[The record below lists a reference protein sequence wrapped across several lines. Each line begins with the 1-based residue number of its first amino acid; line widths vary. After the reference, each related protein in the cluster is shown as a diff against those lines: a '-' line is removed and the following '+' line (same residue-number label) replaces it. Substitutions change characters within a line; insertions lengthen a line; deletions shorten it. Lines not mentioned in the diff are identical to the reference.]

1 MEKQEELQLI
11 AEAKKGRHDVIR
23 YLVERYEKEIFY
35 YIYKMTGN
43 TADAK
48 DLTQEV
54 FIKVFRKISGFNGKS
69 TFRTWLYRIATNQTL
84 NFLNRRPPS
93 GAEKPLEWFS
103 DPSPTS
109 LDRVEKADL
118 HRFIL
123 NAIGNLPRQQKAI
136 VTLRVQEGMTYS
148 EIAEILGR
156 SVGNCKAAYH
166 NAIVKLRGMFKNEAI
181 L

>member
-1 MEKQEELQLI
+1 M
-11 AEAKKGRHDVIR
+11 
-23 YLVERYEKEIFY
+23 
-35 YIYKMTGN
+35 
-43 TADAK
+43 
-48 DLTQEV
+48 
-54 FIKVFRKISGFNGKS
+54 
-69 TFRTWLYRIATNQTL
+69 
-84 NFLNRRPPS
+84 
-93 GAEKPLEWFS
+93 EWFS